1 MSKQQ
6 ILTHKNKARELIMY
20 VTFGILTTIVYFFV
34 RFTVFALCSIASLSA
49 IIANIIAVIFAFI
62 TNKFLVFKNQN
73 KRKSISL
80 QFFHFTIGR
89 LVVLAIDVAI
99 AYFAI
104 DKFHDFFIHL
114 FNLNAINY
122 TQFLLNNRLT
132 QKTIGNPL
140 ALENFIF
147 TIIGQIIAIIA
158 NYFISKF
165 IVFKK

>member
-6 ILTHKNKARELIMY
+6 ILTQKNKANEFIMY
-20 VTFGILTTIVYFFV
+20 LIFGFLTTIVYFFI
-34 RFTVFALCSIASLSA
+34 RLTVFALYDTASLSA
-49 IIANIIAVIFAFI
+49 TIANIVAVIFAFI
-62 TNKFLVFKNQN
+62 TNKFWVFKNQN
-73 KRKSISL
+73 KGKSTLL

-89 LVVLAIDVAI
+89 LVVFTIDVAI

-104 DKFHDFFIHL
+104 DKFHEFFIHL
-114 FNLNAINY
+114 FHLNNIDY
-122 TQFLLNNRLT
+122 TQFLLNNGLT
-132 QKTIGNPL
+132 QKTIGNPI

-147 TIIGQIIAIIA
+147 TIIGQIIAIIT

>member
-6 ILTHKNKARELIMY
+6 ILTQKDKANEFIMY
-20 VTFGILTTIVYFFV
+20 LIFGVLTTIVYFFI
-34 RFTVFALCSIASLSA
+34 RFTVFALYDSASLSA
-49 IIANIIAVIFAFI
+49 TIANIVAVIFAFI
-62 TNKFLVFKNQN
+62 TNKFWVFKEQN
-73 KRKSISL
+73 KRKSILL

-89 LVVLAIDVAI
+89 LAVFTIDVAI

-114 FNLNAINY
+114 FHLNTINY

-140 ALENFIF
+140 AFENFIF
-147 TIIGQIIAIIA
+147 TIIGQIIAIIT